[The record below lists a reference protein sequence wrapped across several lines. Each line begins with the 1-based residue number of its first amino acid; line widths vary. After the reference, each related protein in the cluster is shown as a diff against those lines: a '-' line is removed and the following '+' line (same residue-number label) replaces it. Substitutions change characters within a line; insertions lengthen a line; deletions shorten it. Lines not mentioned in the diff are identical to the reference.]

1 MFKVNRIY
9 IVFLVVCFTLLVI
22 VQVYMPKPIDWSL
35 SYAKK
40 DKIPFGTSALYK
52 TLPDIFTNNTII
64 DVILPPY
71 NSLKNENYTNCN
83 LIIINKQFKPDTLDV
98 RELLK
103 FAANG
108 NNVFIAA
115 NYLGDNIADTLK
127 INTTNYWSFNSLS
140 TSDSTKEAPLFN
152 FRDSVLLN
160 FSNPRLKQ
168 DNDYIYSK
176 GIEATYLSSFDTASS
191 VVLGTNNN
199 GKINFI
205 RTRVGKGYIYINT
218 FPEAFSNYYLV
229 SANASYVFKSLSYLP
244 NQQTL
249 WDEYYKVSNVP
260 SDSILRVVF
269 KNPMLQKAYYVLLLS
284 LILFM
289 IIGAKR
295 KQRIIPVIEPY
306 PNTTLQ
312 FIDVVGTLYYQT
324 GNHKTIADKK
334 IAYFLDY
341 IRNNFRA
348 KTTVYDDAFID
359 RIANL
364 SGIARDSVHELFY
377 YFSDMSIK
385 QSVTEQE
392 LLKLNTMIE
401 DFIKQSKR

>member
-1 MFKVNRIY
+1 MFKGNRIY
-9 IVFLVVCFTLLVI
+9 IVFLVICFALLVI

-40 DKIPFGTSALYK
+40 EKTPFGTSALYK
-52 TLPDIFTNNTII
+52 MLPDIFPNNTIT
-64 DVILPPY
+64 DVTLPLY
-71 NSLKNENYTNCN
+71 NSIKNKDYTNCN
-83 LIIINKQFKPDTLDV
+83 LIIINSVFRPDTLDI
-98 RELLK
+98 RELLT

-127 INTTNYWSFNSLS
+127 INSTNYWSFN
-140 TSDSTKEAPLFN
+140 TTPNSDSTKGASLFN
-152 FRDSVLLN
+152 FRDTVMLN
-160 FSNPRLKQ
+160 FVNPKLKQ
-168 DNDYIYSK
+168 NKDYIYSK
-176 GIEATYLSSFDTASS
+176 GVEATYLSSFDTVSS
-191 VVLGTNNN
+191 TVLGTNDN

-205 RTRVGKGYIYINT
+205 RTRVGKGYVYINT
-218 FPEAFSNYYLV
+218 FPEAFSNYYFV
-229 SANASYVFKSLSYLP
+229 STNYSYVSKALSYLP
-244 NQQTL
+244 NQHTL
-249 WDEYYKVSNVP
+249 WDEYYKATNVP

-269 KNPMLQKAYYVLLLS
+269 EYPALQKAYYVLLLS

-312 FIDVVGTLYYQT
+312 FVDVVGTLYYQT

-334 IAYFLDY
+334 ITYFLDY
-341 IRNNFRA
+341 IRSNFQT
-348 KTTVYDDAFID
+348 KTTMYDDAFID

-364 SGIARDSVHELFY
+364 SGVERASVHELFY
-377 YFSDMSIK
+377 YFSDISIK

-401 DFIKQSKR
+401 NFTTQSKR